1 MDQLRIVCPHCQF
14 ARDIRRDQAPKQ
26 PVTATCP
33 RCKGKFLLDP
43 AKPAMTPP
51 PSPPQP
57 TAGEATPPRQQPPAP
72 SSPSPSSH
80 GAPPR
85 QTPRP
90 ARPAP
95 ARQGEL
101 RGIGELLGNAWTV
114 FQSRF
119 ATLFIIYL
127 LFLLAAAA
135 APVAAGA
142 LGFTLASLAPSAKG
156 AVTALSAIIGA
167 AVGILGF
174 SWGWG
179 ACVAASLDETL
190 DTRAAFAVS
199 REKLLPFALVSFLV
213 SFIITGGYLLFV
225 IPGIIFSVWF
235 FFANFVIFDDDT
247 RGMSALLKSRAYTA
261 GRWFD
266 VFLRLVVIWACLAV
280 VGAIPVA
287 GLLLTLVAIPYVM
300 VYQALLFKD
309 LKEAAGEVIYPCGF
323 GDGAR
328 WVGLAA
334 LGYVAI
340 PALLLATF
348 GAALHKNLAPLMG
361 AGGPV
366 ISLPAPT
373 NSGGGDGDFRVIP
386 IPPQGEPS
394 GGIAVAPVEGGSAPS
409 FPSSSQPAEQNQARH
424 PEHIHVFIYSV
435 NYGGKV
441 EANGATIRNLE
452 TKPDMQYNYNENGE
466 ELSFGPNTITVDYA
480 PVKDPAATMEPRL
493 HLKISYWNGS
503 DKRVLGDWEIRETTP
518 GRKTFNLDIPPDLGK
533 Q

>member
-1 MDQLRIVCPHCQF
+1 M
-14 ARDIRRDQAPKQ
+14 
-26 PVTATCP
+26 
-33 RCKGKFLLDP
+33 
-43 AKPAMTPP
+43 
-51 PSPPQP
+51 
-57 TAGEATPPRQQPPAP
+57 
-72 SSPSPSSH
+72 
-80 GAPPR
+80 
-85 QTPRP
+85 
-90 ARPAP
+90 
-95 ARQGEL
+95 
-101 RGIGELLGNAWTV
+101 

-142 LGFTLASLAPSAKG
+142 LGFALAAALPSAKG
-156 AVTALSAIIGA
+156 AVVTLSSVIGLA
-167 AVGILGF
+167 AGVLGF

-190 DTRAAFAVS
+190 DTRAAFAVA

-213 SFIITGGYLLFV
+213 GFIITGGYLLFV

-247 RGMSALLKSRAYTA
+247 RGMSALLKSKAYTA

-280 VGAIPVA
+280 VGAIPVV
-287 GLLLTLVAIPYVM
+287 GLLLTLVAIPYTM

-323 GDGAR
+323 GDSAR
-328 WVGLAA
+328 WVGLAV
-334 LGYVAI
+334 LGYVAV
-340 PALLLATF
+340 PAILLATF
-348 GAALHKNLAPLMG
+348 GAALYKNLSPLMG
-361 AGGPV
+361 GGVPA
-366 ISLPAPT
+366 ITLPAT
-373 NSGGGDGDFRVIP
+373 AGSGSGDGDFRVIP
-386 IPPQGEPS
+386 VPTQGEPS
-394 GGIAVAPVEGGSAPS
+394 GSISVSPVESGSSPS

-441 EANGATIRNLE
+441 EANGSTVKELGTEPN
-452 TKPDMQYNYNENGE
+452 MQYNYNENGE
-466 ELSFGPNTITVDYA
+466 ELVFGRNSITVNYE

-503 DKRVLGDWEIRETTP
+503 DKRVLGDWEIKETTP
-518 GRKTFNLDIPPDLGK
+518 GRKTFDLEIPENLGK
-533 Q
+533 S